1 MDVSREEGMCS
12 SERDKGTD
20 ETPILVTPGGGIR
33 DPTGRGSLGLAP
45 PLVWGMSWV
54 RGLGPGVDVHE
65 EARRD
70 REWESGDPRCPRA

>member
-33 DPTGRGSLGLAP
+33 GPTGRGSLGLAP
-45 PLVWGMSWV
+45 PFVWGMSWG
-54 RGLGPGVDVHE
+54 RSLGPGVDVHG

-70 REWESGDPRCPRA
+70 RDRGSRGPCCQRG